1 MKVLLASP
9 RGFCAGVNMAIESL
23 DLALASL
30 APPIYVYHE
39 IVHNKYVVEHF
50 RGRGVTFVDD
60 LADVPVGATLLF
72 SAHGVSPE
80 IRRVARERN
89 LRAIDAT
96 CPLVTKV
103 HLEAIKYAQA
113 GYTILLIGHEGH
125 DEVIGTM
132 GEAPEA
138 IVLVETPEDVATLQ
152 VADESKVAYLTQ
164 TTLSVDDANRIISP
178 AARSGFPTSPRRPRT
193 TSATPRRTARRPSR
207 CWPTR
212 PTWPS
217 CWAARTARTASD
229 WPSWPA
235 SAASPAYLVDGPAD
249 LDPAWFDGAETVL
262 VTAGAS
268 APEQVVDEC
277 LDWLRERFGATVE
290 PRSIRE
296 ESVSFPLPRE
306 LRSLATNA
314 LEQFQRSVRS
324 PLAASAKPQTSSI
337 TSATTPAAPFRCG
350 VCGVG
355 TRRRPVATASRT

>member
-60 LADVPVGATLLF
+60 LADVPAGATLLF

-80 IRRVARERN
+80 VRRVARERN

-138 IVLVETPEDVATLQ
+138 ILLVESPEDVAALGSGRRRQ
-152 VADESKVAYLTQ
+152 SGVPHA
-164 TTLSVDDANRIISP
+164 DDA
-178 AARSGFPTSPRRPRT
+178 
-193 TSATPRRTARRPSR
+193 
-207 CWPTR
+207 
-212 PTWPS
+212 
-217 CWAARTARTASD
+217 
-229 WPSWPA
+229 
-235 SAASPAYLVDGPAD
+235 
-249 LDPAWFDGAETVL
+249 
-262 VTAGAS
+262 
-268 APEQVVDEC
+268 Q
-277 LDWLRERFGATVE
+277 
-290 PRSIRE
+290 
-296 ESVSFPLPRE
+296 
-306 LRSLATNA
+306 
-314 LEQFQRSVRS
+314 
-324 PLAASAKPQTSSI
+324 
-337 TSATTPAAPFRCG
+337 
-350 VCGVG
+350 
-355 TRRRPVATASRT
+355 RRRRQPDHRPA